1 MTVTPRSHLWENRR
15 LAGLPVRSGPPGRR
29 GSGRR
34 PRACGRGRGG
44 RGPRSPAASCT
55 WWDWASRAVLSWR
68 LSNTMD
74 VSFCVAALEEALLRF
89 GKPQIFNTD
98 QAASSPAWPS
108 PARLNGPASK
118 SRWMAVAAG
127 WTTSSSSGCGAA
139 SSTRIFI
146 SRAMPTVASCTRGL
160 PIAFYNNRR
169 PHQALRHRTPMAV
182 WRNGATARAVG
193 MWATQERCPHAH
205 SPNNS
210 SRQTSLQRDIRRSER
225 RDFQLRTRPDR
236 GQGRVRIA
244 LHASRCMPTE
254 TTQGRRPR
262 CGLDRRA
269 IACMLIAS
277 R

>member
-1 MTVTPRSHLWENRR
+1 MHHDPCTGDSCYRLVKSGIISLINLLILSSVSGSFMTVTPRSHLWENRR

-139 SSTRIFI
+139 SSTRTGGTYPLSHLYGHF
-146 SRAMPTVASCTRGL
+146 GL
-160 PIAFYNNRR
+160 VRLT
-169 PHQALRHRTPMAV
+169 ALGRDVP
-182 WRNGATARAVG
+182 
-193 MWATQERCPHAH
+193 WAKA
-205 SPNNS
+205 
-210 SRQTSLQRDIRRSER
+210 
-225 RDFQLRTRPDR
+225 
-236 GQGRVRIA
+236 
-244 LHASRCMPTE
+244 
-254 TTQGRRPR
+254 
-262 CGLDRRA
+262 
-269 IACMLIAS
+269 
-277 R
+277 